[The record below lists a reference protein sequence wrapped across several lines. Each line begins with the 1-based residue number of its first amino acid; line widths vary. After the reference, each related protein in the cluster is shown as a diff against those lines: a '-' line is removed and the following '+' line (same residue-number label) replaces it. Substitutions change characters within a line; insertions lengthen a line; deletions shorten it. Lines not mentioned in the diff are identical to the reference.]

1 MIPLMAQQDYSAKG
15 WLGLILGTRLWYPM
29 WDAEKDDDAAFEK
42 RLDNVVREIGDRG
55 QKPQQQQQAYQ
66 TTQQIQMSASA
77 ESAAGAAPNGAP
89 ELLPAL
95 QERQHWSRRQ
105 RSLSRRRHHHQR
117 LRSVYAV
124 QAAAA
129 GEALRSSHR
138 VYTTHPYTHHSSRS
152 RQMREQQRQQ
162 AITGLVSQATSV
174 KMIMLI

>member
-77 ESAAGAAPNGAP
+77 ESAAGAAPNRAP
-89 ELLPAL
+89 AAAPSTTRAAALEPSPA
-95 QERQHWSRRQ
+95 QPQPSPPPPPATPVGIRRAGGSSRRGTEEFTP
-105 RSLSRRRHHHQR
+105 SL
-117 LRSVYAV
+117 
-124 QAAAA
+124 
-129 GEALRSSHR
+129 
-138 VYTTHPYTHHSSRS
+138 HHSPLHSS
-152 RQMREQQRQQ
+152 QQPQPPDE
-162 AITGLVSQATSV
+162 I
-174 KMIMLI
+174 